1 MLNLSAILNF
11 YESKKNG
18 NCMYVEK
25 YGSLTGLKCQHK
37 TVSLFCEEH
46 EYKGIDEKKAVQF
59 LLQLTENP
67 EMLNEILK
75 NISYYS
81 FHHKEEGRL
90 CEEINCTDCDHDD
103 REFECKADITT
114 DLCEIFTNSQES
126 QLPSISQTSQLPS
139 ISQTSQLSSISQTS
153 QLPTISQTSQLP
165 TISQTRKRPAEIR
178 VEPYEN
184 NLFRDINSGFILK
197 QTEYDVYLMIDE
209 TEKYLNRKLN
219 VEDLQDAKMMG
230 LQII

>member
-46 EYKGIDEKKAVQF
+46 EYKGMDEKKAVQF

-103 REFECKADITT
+103 REFECKADNYNRFMRNFHKCTRVST
-114 DLCEIFTNSQES
+114 FFDLSNFSASFDFSN
-126 QLPSISQTSQLPS
+126 
-139 ISQTSQLSSISQTS
+139 
-153 QLPTISQTSQLP
+153 
-165 TISQTRKRPAEIR
+165 
-178 VEPYEN
+178 
-184 NLFRDINSGFILK
+184 
-197 QTEYDVYLMIDE
+197 
-209 TEKYLNRKLN
+209 
-219 VEDLQDAKMMG
+219 
-230 LQII
+230 